1 MEMRFTLQ
9 NAPRLSREPI
19 STPRRGSNISTHK
32 SCVKDITY
40 IERLDTDCHILTA
53 SSLLDQ
59 PHGCVICPIPYKAS
73 IPFKEPRAN
82 VHFYQI
88 NNLSRFDFTF
98 TLCDIQQMVDGN
110 DVSMRDFRT
119 VSRWGRRR
127 FGDAGSKLDSSIRK
141 FLPPR
146 FQIVVDHILGLEQED
161 FPAIRKPDNEVN
173 PKINRTEVG

>member
-1 MEMRFTLQ
+1 MLAFEHFGCSFIFSLLLKIDDNRVTFFILPVRIIRNMFFKPFFPETTRGQPQCYSGDTEIRFTLQ
-9 NAPRLSREPI
+9 NAPRLSRAPI
-19 STPRRGSNISTHK
+19 SAPRRGSNISTHK
-32 SCVKDITY
+32 FCVKDITY

-98 TLCDIQQMVDGN
+98 TLGDVQQMVDGD

-119 VSRWGRRR
+119 VSR
-127 FGDAGSKLDSSIRK
+127 
-141 FLPPR
+141 
-146 FQIVVDHILGLEQED
+146 
-161 FPAIRKPDNEVN
+161 
-173 PKINRTEVG
+173 